1 MLTGSRIITCHV
13 TMEHTP
19 PLPSGFN
26 INGYLIR
33 SLKQTDSLCHVYY
46 ASDAN
51 HVQYLLREFCPQG
64 LAVRDPESGKLRYPE
79 NTDIEREVLPLKND
93 FEAQFRTG
101 SLGEIPALEIGRAS
115 CRERV

>member
-46 ASDAN
+46 ASDAD
-51 HVQYLLREFCPQG
+51 HVQYLPVSYTHL
-64 LAVRDPESGKLRYPE
+64 
-79 NTDIEREVLPLKND
+79 TLPTIL
-93 FEAQFRTG
+93 
-101 SLGEIPALEIGRAS
+101 L
-115 CRERV
+115 V